1 MTKKMTPN
9 TGMINIEELGD
20 PNAFSLFSTSLR
32 ISRFF
37 FF

>member
-20 PNAFSLFSTSLR
+20 PNAFRSEFWK
-32 ISRFF
+32 FF
-37 FF
+37 ADNP